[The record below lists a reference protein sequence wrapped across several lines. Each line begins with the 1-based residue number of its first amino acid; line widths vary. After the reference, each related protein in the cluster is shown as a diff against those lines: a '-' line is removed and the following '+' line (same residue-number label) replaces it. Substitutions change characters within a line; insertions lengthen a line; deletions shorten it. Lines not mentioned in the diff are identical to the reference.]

1 LDYSTVF
8 HRDRHARRQRCFKKR
23 SIDPAGTAQF
33 HFHNCGDA
41 AISIGRPKFSLE
53 PTENVRL
60 HGISLDGDFF
70 NMGTFPALKYAQA
83 AHCPRR

>member
-1 LDYSTVF
+1 VTATPVGNAVL
-8 HRDRHARRQRCFKKR
+8 KKG
-23 SIDPAGTAQF
+23 SIDLAGTVQF
-33 HFHNCGDA
+33 HFLNCADA

-60 HGISLDGDFF
+60 HAIGLDGDFF

-83 AHCPRR
+83 AHCARR